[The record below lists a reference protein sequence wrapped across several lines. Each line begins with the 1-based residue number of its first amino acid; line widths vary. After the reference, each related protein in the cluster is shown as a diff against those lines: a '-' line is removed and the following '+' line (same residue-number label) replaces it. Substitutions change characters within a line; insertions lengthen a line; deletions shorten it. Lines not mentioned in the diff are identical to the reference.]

1 MQAEQRLTLD
11 ALSIDSAEP
20 LARERL
26 EEAQRTLGMVPN
38 MYARMAQSPGLLETY
53 ARGYE
58 LFREQSGFSPVEQ
71 EVVLLAISRE
81 NGCAYCMAA
90 HSFIADQLSK
100 VPSEVTEA
108 IRSGAPIPDPKLAA
122 LYQFTQSMVV
132 KRGLPTSA
140 DVQAFISAGYDE
152 RRVLEIVLA
161 IAVKTLSNYSNHL
174 FHTPVDEAFA
184 ERRWRDPRCEG

>member
-11 ALSIDSAEP
+11 ALSTEQAEP

-38 MYARMAQSPGLLETY
+38 MYARMAQSPGVLETY

-58 LFREQSGFSPVEQ
+58 LFRAHSGFTPPEQ

-90 HSFIADQLSK
+90 HSFIADQMSK
-100 VPSEVTEA
+100 VPPEVTEA
-108 IRSGAPIPDPKLAA
+108 IRAGEPIPDPRLAA
-122 LYQFTQSMVV
+122 LYRFTQTMVA
-132 KRGLPTSA
+132 KRGLPSRA
-140 DVQAFISAGYDE
+140 DVQAFIDAGYDE
-152 RRVLEIVLA
+152 RRILEVVLA
-161 IAVKTLSNYSNHL
+161 VAVKTLSNYSNHL

-184 ERRWRDPRCEG
+184 ERRWSDPRCEG